1 MSSFHCPF
9 NRSLASSCLAA
20 FATVMS
26 FGTDRTADFL
36 QVLQQ
41 SGRASH
47 NLPNGHVNAAYVPDS
62 PPPPNGLQKPSS
74 DDRPSNGLL
83 TANGRTLRARQD
95 TSAFKSRSQFAG
107 VAAQISKDL
116 AVTCSRL
123 ESLST
128 LARQRTLFNDNS
140 SEVQR
145 LTLIIKD
152 DINNLNHRI
161 ADLQKISKV
170 QPGQSHQS
178 AKHSSS
184 VLMNLQTRL
193 ASMSDKFK
201 TVLEQRSAVLQS
213 QAARRNEYSARL
225 PLASSAAS
233 VDDVP
238 QHLLL
243 SATQQQVGDASTRS
257 AVIVPSILLQDE
269 QRARRAAEGL
279 SAEDGGMEGDDLGVR
294 DFAGEQL
301 NQRLLYRDQTDAY
314 LQSRHETVRT
324 IEHTIVELGQIFQQL
339 ATMVH
344 EQEESVQRIDAN
356 VEDAVASVE
365 AGHNELL
372 RYFRSVSSNRWLMFK
387 VFGVLF
393 AFLLFFLIFVV

>member
-1 MSSFHCPF
+1 MHWYR
-9 NRSLASSCLAA
+9 N
-20 FATVMS
+20 T
-26 FGTDRTADFL
+26 
-36 QVLQQ
+36 
-41 SGRASH
+41 RASF
-47 NLPNGHVNAAYVPDS
+47 
-62 PPPPNGLQKPSS
+62 
-74 DDRPSNGLL
+74 SN
-83 TANGRTLRARQD
+83 
-95 TSAFKSRSQFAG
+95 
-107 VAAQISKDL
+107 
-116 AVTCSRL
+116 
-123 ESLST
+123 
-128 LARQRTLFNDNS
+128 
-140 SEVQR
+140 
-145 LTLIIKD
+145 
-152 DINNLNHRI
+152 
-161 ADLQKISKV
+161 
-170 QPGQSHQS
+170 
-178 AKHSSS
+178 
-184 VLMNLQTRL
+184 
-193 ASMSDKFK
+193 
-201 TVLEQRSAVLQS
+201 
-213 QAARRNEYSARL
+213 
-225 PLASSAAS
+225 
-233 VDDVP
+233 
-238 QHLLL
+238 
-243 SATQQQVGDASTRS
+243 
-257 AVIVPSILLQDE
+257 DE